1 MKESGACQD
10 GDDRLEYIGQDDQQ
24 NFLLAKDPIKVG
36 QAGVAAAVVADVIPQ
51 DVFGDDN
58 GSVAAAQQIRGR
70 HGDQHRCDQMPIHHR
85 SRLFPFGTD
94 DEPNRRSFQAEG
106 VADLVLQIPLVGE
119 VEQLARRCRSTTK
132 VGRLD
137 AHLGH
142 VVDLQPAALVGG
154 RLDAGW
160 WRPPGRC

>member
-36 QAGVAAAVVADVIPQ
+36 QAGVAAAVVADIIPQ

-85 SRLFPFGTD
+85 SPFS
-94 DEPNRRSFQAEG
+94 P
-106 VADLVLQIPLVGE
+106 
-119 VEQLARRCRSTTK
+119 LARMMSRIGVPSRPK
-132 VGRLD
+132 VLRIWFSKY
-137 AHLGH
+137 
-142 VVDLQPAALVGG
+142 
-154 RLDAGW
+154 RW
-160 WRPPGRC
+160 